1 MHIDVP
7 TTWDS
12 KLLRML
18 AEQSRAGH
26 SFQLYGALPFS
37 FPTGRPDDVPT
48 IGKESAIGHF
58 REAKALGFETNYLIN
73 GAKGSRFFAEQG
85 QTVREYIEWVT
96 QELRPD
102 LITISDPDLQII
114 LNLEFGWEAY
124 CISAIA
130 GIRDESGLM
139 RWLEHTKDNGH
150 VSSVVLHHDVTQ
162 RSYAGI
168 STLARAAQDRNVRPK
183 LMVTESCYGGCKVRQ
198 AHYGFVS
205 QPSGT
210 RPRHDPFQM
219 SCMMKR
225 LVEPASLLD
234 LAGFISPDEISAISA
249 ITGVDSFKITGRS
262 CSAEWIARACKH
274 YCSGQSP
281 INLFELIVFTAPL
294 LRETLGIK
302 VEELFH
308 LDSGAYLRY
317 LQEIRSM
324 LEPERQA
331 FRRKTARDW
340 FQSGLL
346 RINDPGGTYEV
357 IAGTLQQSVPGTYF
371 SALER
376 QFRACGG
383 RQNGKIAEIVID
395 NMLGSRLP
403 GAICS
408 N

>member
-18 AEQSRAGH
+18 TEQSRADH

-48 IGKESAIGHF
+48 ISRESAIGHF
-58 REAKALGFETNYLIN
+58 REAKALGLETNYLIN
-73 GAKGSRFFAEQG
+73 GAKGSRFFAEKG
-85 QTVREYIEWVT
+85 QAVREYIEWVT

-114 LNLEFGWEAY
+114 LNLEFGWEAF

-130 GIRDESGLM
+130 GIRNESGLI
-139 RWLEHTKDNGH
+139 RWLEHTKSNGH
-150 VSSVVLHHDVTQ
+150 VRSVVLHHDVTQ
-162 RSYAGI
+162 RSYTGI
-168 STLARAAQDRNVRPK
+168 SALARAAQDRDVRPK
-183 LMVTESCYGGCKVRQ
+183 LMVTESCYGGCKMRQ

-210 RPRHDPFQM
+210 RPQHDPFQM

-225 LVEPASLLD
+225 LAEPTSLLD
-234 LAGFISPDEISAISA
+234 LAGFITPDEIADISA
-249 ITGVDSFKITGRS
+249 MTGVDSFKITGRS
-262 CSAEWIARACKH
+262 CSAEWIARACHH
-274 YCSGQSP
+274 YCSKQSP

-294 LRETLGIK
+294 LRETLGIR
-302 VEELFH
+302 VEELFY
-308 LDSGAYLRY
+308 LDSGAYLRFR
-317 LQEIRSM
+317 QEIRAM

-331 FRRKTARDW
+331 FLRETARDW

-346 RINDPGGTYEV
+346 RINDPDGTYEV
-357 IAGTLQQSVPGTYF
+357 IDGALQQLVPGRYF

-376 QFRACGG
+376 QFRAEDRSG
-383 RQNGKIAEIVID
+383 QNRKIAELVVRMPG
-395 NMLGSRLP
+395 NRLP
-403 GAICS
+403 DAICPK
-408 N
+408 